1 MNPTVS
7 KMNLGEEHQNLAKLF
22 FMEPANDWEELF
34 VGICSVIQR
43 ESGEWSLL
51 MDGVDKMAGK
61 MLPMTINEMTTYEAV
76 DGTFVGFLFL
86 MI

>member
-43 ESGEWSLL
+43 VS
-51 MDGVDKMAGK
+51 V
-61 MLPMTINEMTTYEAV
+61 
-76 DGTFVGFLFL
+76 FLDSVNL
-86 MI
+86 Y

>member
-1 MNPTVS
+1 MI
-7 KMNLGEEHQNLAKLF
+7 LQ
-22 FMEPANDWEELF
+22 
-34 VGICSVIQR
+34 

-86 MI
+86 MIQRCFCYGRKTSIPIH